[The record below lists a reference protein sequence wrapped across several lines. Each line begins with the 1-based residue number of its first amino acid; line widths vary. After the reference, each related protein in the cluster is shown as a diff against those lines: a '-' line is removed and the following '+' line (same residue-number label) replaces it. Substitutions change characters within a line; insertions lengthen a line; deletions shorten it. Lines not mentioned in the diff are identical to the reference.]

1 MKNVFRPFS
10 KKKKKKTCSEPVEVF
25 GLFWSNI
32 LQHKGQF
39 RDKIEYITSL
49 NASASHHTHYT
60 IRKPKHI
67 LAGQQPLMNAEE
79 LMKLFNYCW
88 FESQIFTKQP
98 NLTKPSS
105 FEANPENEIQE
116 KPSEPEI
123 SRISTLHTR
132 SMSDQLSSNTS
143 FGNCSLSP
151 NSVLHTSK
159 LDTNLSEKEVT
170 ESETPKQRDFEVLS
184 SKMKVKRSAS
194 RRKSGESKSLSDL
207 EFEELKGFMD
217 LGFAFSEE
225 DRNSSLA
232 SVIPGL
238 HRLGKKDD
246 EEEAVDE
253 STIPRPYLSEAWEVL
268 GRRKRENPLMNLR
281 VPFPALNN
289 ETRMKDTLRLWA
301 HTVASTV
308 R

>member
-1 MKNVFRPFS
+1 MLQPLIMPITQLEK
-10 KKKKKKTCSEPVEVF
+10 
-25 GLFWSNI
+25 LNI
-32 LQHKGQF
+32 
-39 RDKIEYITSL
+39 S
-49 NASASHHTHYT
+49 
-60 IRKPKHI
+60 
-67 LAGQQPLMNAEE
+67 QQPLMNAEE
-79 LMKLFNYCW
+79 VTKLLDYCW
-88 FESQIFTKQP
+88 FEGQIFTKQP
-98 NLTKPSS
+98 NLSKPLS
-105 FEANPENEIQE
+105 FEASPDNEIQE
-116 KPSEPEI
+116 KPSEPEV

-132 SMSDQLSSNTS
+132 SMSNQLSSKTT
-143 FGNCSLSP
+143 FGYGSLSP
-151 NSVLHTSK
+151 NSVLLIPK
-159 LDTNLSEKEVT
+159 LDTIFSGKEVI

-184 SKMKVKRSAS
+184 SKKKVKS
-194 RRKSGESKSLSDL
+194 RARKRKSGESKSLSDL

-217 LGFAFSEE
+217 LGFVFSEE

-246 EEEAVDE
+246 KEEAVDE

-268 GRRKRENPLMNLR
+268 DERKRENRLMNFR

>member
-1 MKNVFRPFS
+1 
-10 KKKKKKTCSEPVEVF
+10 
-25 GLFWSNI
+25 
-32 LQHKGQF
+32 
-39 RDKIEYITSL
+39 
-49 NASASHHTHYT
+49 
-60 IRKPKHI
+60 
-67 LAGQQPLMNAEE
+67 MNAEE
-79 LMKLFNYCW
+79 LMKLFDYCW
-88 FESQIFTKQP
+88 FEDQILTKQP
-98 NLTKPSS
+98 DLTKPSS

-123 SRISTLHTR
+123 SRISTLHIR
-132 SMSDQLSSNTS
+132 SMSDQLSSNTT
-143 FGNCSLSP
+143 FGYGSLSP
-151 NSVLHTSK
+151 NSVLHTSR

-217 LGFAFSEE
+217 LGFVFSEE
-225 DRNSSLA
+225 DSNSSLA

-268 GRRKRENPLMNLR
+268 DRRKRENPLMNLR

>member
-1 MKNVFRPFS
+1 MPITQLEK
-10 KKKKKKTCSEPVEVF
+10 
-25 GLFWSNI
+25 LNI
-32 LQHKGQF
+32 
-39 RDKIEYITSL
+39 S
-49 NASASHHTHYT
+49 
-60 IRKPKHI
+60 
-67 LAGQQPLMNAEE
+67 QQPLMNAEE
-79 LMKLFNYCW
+79 VMKLLDYCW
-88 FESQIFTKQP
+88 FEGQIFTKQP
-98 NLTKPSS
+98 NLSKPLN
-105 FEANPENEIQE
+105 FEANPDNEIQE

-132 SMSDQLSSNTS
+132 SMSDQLSSKTT
-143 FGNCSLSP
+143 FGYGSLSP
-151 NSVLHTSK
+151 NSVLLIPK
-159 LDTNLSEKEVT
+159 LDTIISGKEVT
-170 ESETPKQRDFEVLS
+170 ESETQKQRDFEVLS
-184 SKMKVKRSAS
+184 SKKKVKSSAS

-217 LGFAFSEE
+217 LGFVFSEE

-246 EEEAVDE
+246 KEEAVDE
-253 STIPRPYLSEAWEVL
+253 STIPRPYLSEAWEDL
-268 GRRKRENPLMNLR
+268 DRRKRENPLMNLR

>member
-1 MKNVFRPFS
+1 
-10 KKKKKKTCSEPVEVF
+10 
-25 GLFWSNI
+25 
-32 LQHKGQF
+32 
-39 RDKIEYITSL
+39 
-49 NASASHHTHYT
+49 
-60 IRKPKHI
+60 
-67 LAGQQPLMNAEE
+67 
-79 LMKLFNYCW
+79 MKLSDYCW
-88 FESQIFTKQP
+88 FEDQIFTKQP

-123 SRISTLHTR
+123 SRISTRHTR
-132 SMSDQLSSNTS
+132 SISDQLSSNTS
-143 FGNCSLSP
+143 FGYGSLSP
-151 NSVLHTSK
+151 DSVLHTPK
-159 LDTNLSEKEVT
+159 LDTNLSVKEVT
-170 ESETPKQRDFEVLS
+170 ESETPKQRDFE
-184 SKMKVKRSAS
+184 
-194 RRKSGESKSLSDL
+194 
-207 EFEELKGFMD
+207 LKGFTD
-217 LGFAFSEE
+217 LGFVLSEE

-268 GRRKRENPLMNLR
+268 DRRKRENPLMNLR

-301 HTVASTV
+301 HTVASNV